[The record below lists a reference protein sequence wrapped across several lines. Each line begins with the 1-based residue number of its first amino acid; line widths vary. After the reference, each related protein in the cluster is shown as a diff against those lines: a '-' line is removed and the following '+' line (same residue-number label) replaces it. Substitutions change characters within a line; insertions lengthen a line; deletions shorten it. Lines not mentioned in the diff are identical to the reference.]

1 MQARLNTRMA
11 REEWDTLAKRVK
23 GRRLALKLS
32 QEQLAEF
39 SDLGQ
44 SDISKI
50 ERGDSQQTAKI
61 AQLARALRCD
71 PLWLATG
78 VGDHRPAA
86 DSPLLLE
93 KETLFDKYRQTLV
106 DLEAIPPARRHRILD
121 EITDEADRAREA
133 AAHLGA
139 WPAAGEQDPA
149 PARAPLDPDAT
160 AARLLAED
168 QRLNEAARRKRAGG
182 KLK

>member
-1 MQARLNTRMA
+1 MA

-23 GRRLALKLS
+23 GRRLLLKFS

-39 SDLGQ
+39 AGLGQ

-78 VGDHRPAA
+78 DGDPRPVATA
-86 DSPLLLE
+86 LPQSQETLLE
-93 KETLFDKYRQTLV
+93 KYGRTLV
-106 DLEAIPPARRHRILD
+106 DLEAIPPGRRHRILD

-139 WPAAGEQDPA
+139 WPEATPA
-149 PARAPLDPDAT
+149 PTSAPLDPDAT
-160 AARLLAED
+160 AARLIAEG
-168 QRLNEAARRKRAGG
+168 QRLDEIARHKRTGRR
-182 KLK
+182 LK